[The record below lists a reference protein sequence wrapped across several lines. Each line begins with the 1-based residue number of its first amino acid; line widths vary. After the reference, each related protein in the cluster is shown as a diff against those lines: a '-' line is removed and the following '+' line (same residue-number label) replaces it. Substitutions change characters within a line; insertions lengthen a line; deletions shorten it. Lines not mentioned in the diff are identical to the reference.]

1 MNLNLTQINNTLK
14 SICSSIFS
22 QVWHGEQIVQKTDRQ
37 LRTGGLKR
45 TRIYPLVQ
53 IDELFKVQHIILLHV
68 WYTFLLIWVKYLH
81 LFVSVNVYTCM
92 YVKWPNDMV
101 TNKMFVGTN
110 IRNTKLY
117 VISNLNTSNLQ
128 Y

>member
-1 MNLNLTQINNTLK
+1 MSKIST
-14 SICSSIFS
+14 
-22 QVWHGEQIVQKTDRQ
+22 
-37 LRTGGLKR
+37 
-45 TRIYPLVQ
+45 P
-53 IDELFKVQHIILLHV
+53 
-68 WYTFLLIWVKYLH
+68 
-81 LFVSVNVYTCM
+81 FVSGNVYTCTCM